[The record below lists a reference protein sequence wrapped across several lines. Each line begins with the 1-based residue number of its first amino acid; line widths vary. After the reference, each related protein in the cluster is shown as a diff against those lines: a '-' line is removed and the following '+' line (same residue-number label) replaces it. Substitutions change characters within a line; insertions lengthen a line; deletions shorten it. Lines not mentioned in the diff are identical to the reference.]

1 MLNWLLLLTTNVL
14 PIFAATDGFSFGN
27 VVIITLLGGIPVLLV
42 KIFDIYMSKSN
53 QSASKEQV
61 MYTRQK
67 ELDNVKDNL
76 ISVFQTQIND
86 LREQIDELIAKNS
99 SLHER
104 NIELTYEV
112 AGCKYEIKMLKQQLG
127 LPDAD

>member
-1 MLNWLLLLTTNVL
+1 MKVDNNMLNLLL

-27 VVIITLLGGIPVLLV
+27 VVIITLLGGIPVLVV
-42 KIFDIYMSKSN
+42 KIIDYFMSKSN

-86 LREQIDELIAKNS
+86 LREQIDELIAKNAK
-99 SLHER
+99 LHER

-112 AGCKYEIKMLKQQLG
+112 AGCKHEIRMLKQQLG
-127 LPDAD
+127 ISDAD